1 MRAKPKKRPLFLG
14 IDTGGTYTDAVL
26 WSETEGPQHGP
37 NEGKVVAKA
46 KALTTRHDL
55 AVGISGAVDAVLRKG
70 DADTAA
76 IKLVSMSTTLATNA
90 LVEGQGGRVA
100 LVMIGFSEADL
111 ARDGLKAALGTDPV
125 VFCRGGH
132 DVHGNTVGLDLSPL
146 EAMLPELGASVSG
159 FAVCAYFATR
169 NPAHEV
175 AALKLIRDRS
185 GLPVTASHELSTK
198 LGGPR
203 RALTTLLNA
212 RLISMIDRLL
222 AATEGFL
229 NRRHIT
235 APLMVVRGDGALV
248 SAAFA
253 RQRPIETILSGPAAS
268 LVGARHMTGLDDA
281 VVSDIGGTTTDVA
294 VLDNGRPRL
303 DLEGATVGGFR
314 TMVEAVAMH
323 TYGLGGDSEVALE
336 DGALNPKILL
346 GPRRL
351 VPLALAGMAHG
362 EAVTAELE
370 RQLRAPNPGRMDG
383 RFAVRTGI
391 PDRLAAG
398 LTTPEARLYES
409 ISAVAVALDKLLTSN
424 AQSATLDRLV
434 SRGLVHVAGF
444 TPSDAAHV
452 LGKQANW
459 DRNAARLG
467 AELFARKRD
476 GRGQPI
482 APSPEAISE
491 RVLLT
496 LTRWSAEYILGTAFA
511 EDGLDGAAT
520 VAHALVQRA
529 VDAHPGIARL
539 SVALDRPVIGLG
551 ASAPLHY
558 AGLPLLIGNSCVVPE
573 DTDVANALRAVV
585 GQVRVSAEGQ
595 VSQPKEGLF
604 RLASGG
610 KVRDFLDEA
619 TAIAA
624 ADAEVRA
631 TVAQMA
637 REAGTDNAEIE
648 VSTVFRVSTVEGQRM
663 FIEAHMVAVA
673 SGSPRIAA

>member
-26 WSETEGPQHGP
+26 WSETEGPQQGP
-37 NEGKVVAKA
+37 NKGKVVAKA

-55 AVGISGAVDAVLRKG
+55 AVGISGAVDAVLRKAG
-70 DADTAA
+70 TDTAA

-175 AALKLIRDRS
+175 AALKLIRDRT

-222 AATEGFL
+222 GATEGFL
-229 NRRHIT
+229 KRRHIT

-459 DRNAARLG
+459 DPNAARLG

-496 LTRWSAEYILGTAFA
+496 LTRWSAEYILETAFA

-558 AGLPLLIGNSCVVPE
+558 AGLPLLIGNGCVVPE
-573 DTDVANALRAVV
+573 DTDVANALGAVV

-648 VSTVFRVSTVEGQRM
+648 VSTVFRVSTVEGQRL

-673 SGSPRIAA
+673 SGRPRIAA